1 MIANL
6 YATQLESQ
14 EEESS
19 ISVKLIQIKSWP
31 VECDLPPDTSSVLTV
46 MKWIHIWQKD
56 LKNNIITF
64 MCLDGV
70 TACGVFCVFM
80 HIIDRLKAEQEM
92 DIFQSVKCTRTN
104 RSQFIMNKEQYTFLF
119 QLTKAYLENMI

>member
-1 MIANL
+1 
-6 YATQLESQ
+6 
-14 EEESS
+14 
-19 ISVKLIQIKSWP
+19 
-31 VECDLPPDTSSVLTV
+31 
-46 MKWIHIWQKD
+46 
-56 LKNNIITF
+56 